1 MNEKKPM
8 TINDTGLTC
17 PACLAAPGT
26 PHSLACDDPEEFRRR
41 EFERLSAEYEA
52 AQIAAQE
59 AEERAAEARKA
70 LAAAA
75 KRAHFC
81 AGVPDVCGQSEPVV
95 FHFHGRRPLYAYF
108 SARRPRA
115 SFGPAR

>member
-1 MNEKKPM
+1 M

-75 KRAHFC
+75 KRAMSPM
-81 AGVPDVCGQSEPVV
+81 AAAKAEAVALVRGGMSE
-95 FHFHGRRPLYAYF
+95 AQA
-108 SARRPRA
+108 ARTVGIDRMTLRKA
-115 SFGPAR
+115 LGKR